1 MSVEKFIKAANTHN
15 FTPRMDRSV
24 LLLID
29 LQEYFRDLLQPI
41 LPRLLT
47 LCTAARDAGL
57 PLFFTR
63 HDHNSGDMG
72 GSLGEWWA
80 GLIREKSPESC
91 LLSEL
96 KPRPKEPVSA
106 KSRYSA
112 FFKTDLE
119 TRLRRQ
125 GIEDVIIGGVM
136 TNLCCETTARD
147 AFIRDFRVFFLAD
160 GTAAAADIYHRAS
173 LTNLAYGFATLMTC
187 EKLFELLET

>member
-1 MSVEKFIKAANTHN
+1 MSVEKRIKAANTHN
-15 FTPRMDRSV
+15 FAPRKDRSA

-29 LQEYFRDLLQPI
+29 LQEYFRDLIQPV

-47 LCTAARDAGL
+47 LCGEARGAGL

-63 HDHNSGDMG
+63 HGHNSGDMG

-80 GLIREKSPESC
+80 GLIRENSPESC
-91 LLSEL
+91 LLPEL
-96 KPRPKEPVSA
+96 ELRLEEPVIA

-119 TRLRRQ
+119 TRLRRR

-160 GTAAAADIYHRAS
+160 GTSAANEIHQQAS
-173 LTNLAYGFATLMTC
+173 LVNLAYGFATLMTC
-187 EKLFELLET
+187 GELCGLLKT